1 MKKIRMFGMA
11 MLVVLMGVSFISCG
25 NQDNEKKLVR
35 IVADESD
42 TLYTFKYDDTG
53 KLIES
58 RSLAQFVLSPAI
70 LTSEL
75 IWNDDVILAANH
87 FTTIDPYT
95 QGMELNDTTK
105 YVLENNLIK
114 YIEDFPLTYDES
126 GRLVDFVYI
135 CSLIWDSDKLVEV
148 EAEFGDESIEYVY
161 SKKTCRKGYNPAV
174 LMFGFGIILGDE
186 VLHIAHPELY
196 GMMTSQL
203 IESITSSEGI
213 LTLEYEFDREGY
225 ISKIF
230 CTSEDITQT
239 LTFSWE

>member
-1 MKKIRMFGMA
+1 MFGIA
-11 MLVVLMGVSFISCG
+11 MLFVLMGVSFISCG

-95 QGMELNDTTK
+95 QGMEFNDTTK

-114 YIEDFPLTYDES
+114 YIGDCPLIYDES
-126 GRLVDFVYI
+126 GRLVDLGYI
-135 CSLIWDSDKLVEV
+135 FSFIWDSDKLVEV
-148 EAEFGDESIEYVY
+148 EFGDESEGFEYVY

-174 LMFGFGIILGDE
+174 LMFGLVIILGDE
-186 VLHIAHPELY
+186 EVLPIAHPELY

-203 IESITSSEGI
+203 IESITGSEGI
-213 LTLEYEFDREGY
+213 ITLEYEFDREGY

-239 LTFSWE
+239 LTFIWE